1 LNITPWSP
9 YYRGFVE
16 QTKLVNVRKGFG
28 LLPLG
33 YSMVEPENEPG
44 TSESMESDVP
54 AGTIVGEERR
64 GYTLDGKILRY
75 AEIIV
80 AKNE

>member
-1 LNITPWSP
+1 
-9 YYRGFVE
+9 
-16 QTKLVNVRKGFG
+16 
-28 LLPLG
+28 
-33 YSMVEPENEPG
+33 MVEPENEPG

-75 AEIIV
+75 AEVIV
-80 AKNE
+80 AKNEKNRRRRQRTNAYALQ